1 MPTIPTAS
9 FLTAAASAKQ
19 NRPLLVILGLM
30 AFSLAVL
37 LLLPRILQ
45 NQLYHGFADTR
56 VVLGV
61 PNFWNVVS
69 NIPFIVVGAVGLARC
84 RHDAATTIAFA
95 GIFLTG
101 FGSSYYH
108 WAPDDETLFW
118 DRLPMA
124 LAFMALLA
132 GAIGERV
139 SAKAG
144 AILLWPLLAMG
155 VLSLLAWRWSGDLR
169 LYGWVQFFPVVTL
182 PTMFLLLPPKYTGT
196 TYWIV
201 AAILYLLAKLFE
213 YFDGQI
219 YSIGHVVSGHTL
231 KHLAAAAA
239 CFAILRYFQTRRP
252 IAGTGQPVPSVP
264 DNK

>member
-1 MPTIPTAS
+1 MRAHPTTS
-9 FLTAAASAKQ
+9 FVAAASAKQ
-19 NRPLLVILGLM
+19 SRPLLALLVLM
-30 AFSLAVL
+30 AGSLAVL

-45 NQLYHGFADTR
+45 NQSYHGFADARTF
-56 VVLGV
+56 LGV

-69 NIPFIVVGAVGLARC
+69 NIPFVLMGAVGLARC
-84 RHDAATTIAFA
+84 RHDAATTIVFA

-108 WAPDDETLFW
+108 WSPDDETLFW

-132 GAIGERV
+132 GAIAERV

-144 AILLWPLLAMG
+144 AILLWPLLAIG
-155 VLSLLAWRWSGDLR
+155 VLSLLVWRWSADLR

-182 PTMFLLLPPKYTGT
+182 PAMFLLLPPKYTGT
-196 TYWIV
+196 GYWIA

-219 YSIGHVVSGHTL
+219 YSLGHVVSGHTL

-239 CFAILRYFQTRRP
+239 CFAILRYFQTRKP
-252 IAGTGQPVPSVP
+252 IADAVAPLGILDREP
-264 DNK
+264 

>member
-1 MPTIPTAS
+1 MPAIPIAS
-9 FLTAAASAKQ
+9 FVAAASAKR
-19 NRPLLVILGLM
+19 NRPLLAILVLM
-30 AFSLAVL
+30 AGSLAVL

-45 NQLYHGFADTR
+45 NQSYHGFADAR
-56 VVLGV
+56 SFLGV

-69 NIPFIVVGAVGLARC
+69 NIPFMVVGVVGLARC
-84 RHDAATTIAFA
+84 RHDVTTTIVFG

-101 FGSSYYH
+101 FGSAYYH
-108 WAPDDETLFW
+108 WSPDDDTLFW

-132 GAIGERV
+132 GAIVERV
-139 SAKAG
+139 NAKVG
-144 AILLWPLLAMG
+144 ALLLWPLLAMG
-155 VLSLLAWRWSGDLR
+155 VLSLLVWRWSGDLR

-182 PTMFLLLPPKYTGT
+182 PAMFLLLPPKYTGT
-196 TYWIV
+196 SYWVV

-219 YSIGHVVSGHTL
+219 YSIGYVVSSHTL

-252 IAGTGQPVPSVP
+252 VA
-264 DNK
+264 DA

>member
-1 MPTIPTAS
+1 MDMPDIPTAG
-9 FLTAAASAKQ
+9 FVAAAESTKH
-19 NRPLLVILGLM
+19 NRPLLVLLGLM
-30 AFSLAVL
+30 AGSLAIL
-37 LLLPRILQ
+37 LLLPPILQ
-45 NQLYHGFADTR
+45 NQSYHDFADARTL
-56 VVLGV
+56 LGV

-69 NIPFIVVGAVGLARC
+69 NLPFVVVGAVGLARC
-84 RHDAATTIAFA
+84 RHDVTNTIIFG

-108 WAPDDETLFW
+108 WAPDDGTLFW

-144 AILLWPLLAMG
+144 AILLWPLFAMG
-155 VLSLLAWRWSGDLR
+155 VLSLLVWRWSGDLR
-169 LYGWVQFFPVVTL
+169 LYGWVQFFTVVTL
-182 PTMFLLLPPKYTGT
+182 PAMFLLLPAKYTGT
-196 TYWIV
+196 GHWIV

-219 YSIGHVVSGHTL
+219 YSIGYLVSGHTL

-252 IAGTGQPVPSVP
+252 ITGAHAEPIRQH
-264 DNK
+264 

>member
-1 MPTIPTAS
+1 MSAIPIAS
-9 FLTAAASAKQ
+9 FVAAAASAKR
-19 NRPLLVILGLM
+19 NRHLLAILVLM
-30 AFSLAVL
+30 AGSLAVL
-37 LLLPRILQ
+37 LLLPAILQ
-45 NQLYHGFADTR
+45 NQSYHGFADAR
-56 VVLGV
+56 IVLGV

-69 NIPFIVVGAVGLARC
+69 NIPFMVVGAVGLARC

-108 WAPDDETLFW
+108 WSPDDGTLFW

-139 SAKAG
+139 SVKAG
-144 AILLWPLLAMG
+144 VILLWPLLAVG
-155 VLSLLAWRWSGDLR
+155 VISLLLWRWSGDLR
-169 LYGWVQFFPVVTL
+169 LYGWVQFFPVVVL
-182 PTMFLLLPPKYTGT
+182 PSMFLLLPPKYTGT
-196 TYWIV
+196 GYWIV

-219 YSIGHVVSGHTL
+219 YSIGDVVSGHTL
-231 KHLAAAAA
+231 KHLAAASA

-252 IAGTGQPVPSVP
+252 IA
-264 DNK
+264 

>member
-1 MPTIPTAS
+1 MS
-9 FLTAAASAKQ
+9 FAAATANAKQ

-30 AFSLAVL
+30 AGSLAVL
-37 LLLPRILQ
+37 LLFPPILQ
-45 NQLYHGFADTR
+45 NQSYHDFADVRT
-56 VVLGV
+56 VLGV

-69 NIPFIVVGAVGLARC
+69 NIPFAVIGAVGLARC
-84 RHDAATTIAFA
+84 RHDAATTIVFG

-108 WAPDDETLFW
+108 WSPDDDTLFW

-124 LAFMALLA
+124 FAFMALLA
-132 GAIGERV
+132 GTIGERV
-139 SAKAG
+139 SARAG

-155 VLSLLAWRWSGDLR
+155 VLSLLVWRLSGDLR

-182 PTMFLLLPPKYTGT
+182 PAMFLLLPPKYTGT
-196 TYWIV
+196 GYWL
-201 AAILYLLAKLFE
+201 AAAALYVLAKLFE
-213 YFDGQI
+213 YFDAQI

-239 CFAILRYFQTRRP
+239 CLAILRYFQKRQP
-252 IAGTGQPVPSVP
+252 IAEA
-264 DNK
+264 DFLKAAA